1 MYATKC
7 GPFNG
12 DSWEDLIQICL
23 RLKYESEQ
31 YQSIPA
37 SPGDSGIEGF
47 TRTGKVFQCYCPDN
61 NMASAALYDKQRD
74 KITKD
79 LGKLSLYKDRLTQLF
94 GGTKIKEWIFVTP
107 EYRMNELVI
116 HCNKKVEEIKQLN
129 LPFIDD
135 DFQVIIHDIDNFVKE
150 IPIALN
156 GNGQKL
162 MINPKDADAGIVTSW
177 KEQENELVGNAIR
190 KHTKR
195 FPSNADGV
203 TDKVNVLTENTIKSY
218 FDRESILS
226 RWQRL
231 HPQDY
236 DKFLILV
243 SQVEETVREQCM
255 FPSENNNALYRSF
268 RTLVEEKLRENFS
281 YLDNTTINNL
291 TNGVIADWLLRCPLD
306 FE

>member
-37 SPGDSGIEGF
+37 SPGDFGIEGF
-47 TRTGKVFQCYCPDN
+47 TKTGKVFQCYCPDN
-61 NMASAALYDKQRD
+61 NITSSTLYEKQRD

-79 LGKLSLYKDRLTQLF
+79 INKLSLYKDRLGQIF

-116 HCNKKVEEIKQLN
+116 HCNKKVEEIKLLN
-129 LPFIDD
+129 LPIIDD
-135 DFQVIIHDIDNFVKE
+135 DFQIIIHDIGNFTKE

-156 GNGQKL
+156 GSGQKL
-162 MINPKDADAGIVTSW
+162 MINPKVSDSSNMTSW
-177 KEQENELVGNAIR
+177 KEQENELVGNAIK

-195 FPSNADGV
+195 FPDNATGV
-203 TDKVNVLTENTIKSY
+203 TKKVNELTENTIKSY

-226 RWQRL
+226 RWRSL

-243 SQVEETVREQCM
+243 SQVEETVRERCM
-255 FPSENNNALYRSF
+255 FPSDDNNALYRSL
-268 RTLVEEKLRENFS
+268 RSLVEEKLRDNFT
-281 YLDNTTINNL
+281 YLDDTTITNL
-291 TNGVIADWLLRCPLD
+291 TNGVVADWLLRCPLD

>member
-23 RLKYESEQ
+23 RLKYESEH

-61 NMASAALYDKQRD
+61 NMTSAALYEKQRN

-79 LGKLSLYKDRLTQLF
+79 INKLSLYKDRLTLF
-94 GGTKIKEWIFVTP
+94 FGQTKIKEWIFVTP

-116 HCNKKVEEIKQLN
+116 HCNNKAEEIRSLN
-129 LPFIDD
+129 LPFIDK
-135 DFQVIIHDIDNFVKE
+135 DFRIVIHDIDNFVKE

-162 MINPKDADAGIVTSW
+162 MINPEDSDAGTMTSW
-177 KEQENELVGNAIR
+177 KEQENELVDNAIR

-195 FPSNADGV
+195 FSPNAAGV
-203 TDKVNVLTENTIKSY
+203 TEKVNVLTENTIKSY
-218 FDRESILS
+218 FDRESILG

-236 DKFLILV
+236 DKFLILM
-243 SQVEETVREQCM
+243 SQVETTVKEQCM
-255 FPSENNNALYRSF
+255 FPSEDNNALYRSL
-268 RTLVEEKLRENFS
+268 RTLVEKKLRENFT
-281 YLDNTTINNL
+281 YLDDITITNL